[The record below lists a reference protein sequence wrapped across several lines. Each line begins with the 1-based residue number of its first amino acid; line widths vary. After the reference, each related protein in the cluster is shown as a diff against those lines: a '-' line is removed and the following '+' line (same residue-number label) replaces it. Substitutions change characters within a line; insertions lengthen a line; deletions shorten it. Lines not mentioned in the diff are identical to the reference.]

1 MMDASQ
7 CDSKRSGWQGLT
19 AGRWTALGASVAA
32 ESAAALVAATMA
44 VVAVFATVAALL
56 AAITALVSRRL
67 TTGLT
72 ARLAVPRVALIP
84 LETASASAP
93 AAAAAIGALLR
104 IFALAAGLTG
114 GLGLRRGGGTTAEE
128 LFHPFEETA

>member
-1 MMDASQ
+1 
-7 CDSKRSGWQGLT
+7 
-19 AGRWTALGASVAA
+19 
-32 ESAAALVAATMA
+32 MA

-72 ARLAVPRVALIP
+72 ARLAVARVALIP

>member
-1 MMDASQ
+1 
-7 CDSKRSGWQGLT
+7 
-19 AGRWTALGASVAA
+19 
-32 ESAAALVAATMA
+32 MA

-56 AAITALVSRRL
+56 AAITALVSAMAALVSRRL

-104 IFALAAGLTG
+104 IFALAARLTG